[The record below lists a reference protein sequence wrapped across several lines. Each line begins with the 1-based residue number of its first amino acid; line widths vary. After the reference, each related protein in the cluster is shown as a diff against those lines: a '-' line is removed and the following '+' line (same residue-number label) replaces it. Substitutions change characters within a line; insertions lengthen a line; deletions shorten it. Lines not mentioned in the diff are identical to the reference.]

1 MWTGLLDERN
11 SRQHYTDLRREAYV
25 ERLFKRTDRGDATWK
40 EGIRLRLLLALILLV
55 SLAWLGAWGNPTP
68 PALAGVGAGLDG
80 PSARAT
86 GPTSVT
92 AWVEDGDRGAT

>member
-55 SLAWLGAWGNPTP
+55 SMAWLSAGANPPSFVPTEIRAEDSATHPVGTP
-68 PALAGVGAGLDG
+68 FAAGTECDA
-80 PSARAT
+80 A
-86 GPTSVT
+86 
-92 AWVEDGDRGAT
+92 